1 MLEVIATLDRE
12 VAIYLAGETIRV
24 TVTVSNLSRGK
35 QGLSEQLAW
44 GSLQFICERTIG
56 ATSYST
62 SSTTSRPRPTTSV
75 TKSAATVYSS
85 PPNILFCE
93 LQLGPG
99 QSKQFFCDQ
108 ISFQI
113 PLSRNGI
120 PPTFRGHLVKYSNR
134 VTVAVSHV
142 QEHIKSAHLPIRII
156 PSVGLETKMSLPAN
170 PFLTS
175 TITRPSVVETVMATV
190 DDLTQAR
197 KSLAFALTHNS
208 STSRVA
214 LLTLP
219 KKAYKL
225 GDDVC
230 GFLDFNGATTP
241 CVQYSATI
249 ETEEHLIDADVE
261 EGKKKMVKVHC
272 QTAPICT
279 FSPDST
285 FRLSIPLT
293 ATPTFSTDSVQLKW
307 KIRFVFVVTEQAY
320 DVHLNDD
327 VASSAAPI
335 DVPVE
340 SFSWSTDL
348 LVLPCKPQ
356 NAALI
361 DNTFPNR
368 ISMTV

>member
-1 MLEVIATLDRE
+1 
-12 VAIYLAGETIRV
+12 
-24 TVTVSNLSRGK
+24 
-35 QGLSEQLAW
+35 
-44 GSLQFICERTIG
+44 
-56 ATSYST
+56 
-62 SSTTSRPRPTTSV
+62 
-75 TKSAATVYSS
+75 
-85 PPNILFCE
+85 
-93 LQLGPG
+93 
-99 QSKQFFCDQ
+99 
-108 ISFQI
+108 
-113 PLSRNGI
+113 
-120 PPTFRGHLVKYSNR
+120 
-134 VTVAVSHV
+134 
-142 QEHIKSAHLPIRII
+142 
-156 PSVGLETKMSLPAN
+156 MS
-170 PFLTS
+170 
-175 TITRPSVVETVMATV
+175 TV

-208 STSRVA
+208 SSSRVA

-230 GFLDFNGATTP
+230 GFLDFTSATTP

-261 EGKKKMVKVHC
+261 DAENSRKKLVKVHC

-279 FSPDST
+279 FSPDSC

-307 KIRFVFVVTEQAY
+307 RIRFVFVVTEQPY
-320 DVHLNDD
+320 NVHLNGDL
-327 VASSAAPI
+327 ASSAAPI

-356 NAALI
+356 NAALL
-361 DNTFPNR
+361 DNSFPNR

>member
-1 MLEVIATLDRE
+1 MLELTATLDRE
-12 VAIYLAGETIRV
+12 VAIYLAGETIQV

-35 QGLSEQLAW
+35 QGIVEQLAW
-44 GSLQFICERTIG
+44 GSLQLICERTIG
-56 ATSYST
+56 AN
-62 SSTTSRPRPTTSV
+62 SSLSSSSATSRPRPTTSV

-99 QSKQFFCDQ
+99 QTKQFSCD
-108 ISFQI
+108 I

-156 PSVGLETKMSLPAN
+156 PSVGLETKLSLPVN
-170 PFLTS
+170 PFLAS
-175 TITRPSVVETVMATV
+175 TLTRPSVVETVMATV

-197 KSLAFALTHNS
+197 KSLVFALTHNS

-307 KIRFVFVVTEQAY
+307 KIRFVFVVTEKAY
-320 DVHLNDD
+320 DVHLNGD
-327 VASSAAPI
+327 VASSSAPT

>member
-1 MLEVIATLDRE
+1 MLEVSATLDRD
-12 VAIYLAGETIRV
+12 VAIYLAGETVRI
-24 TVTVSNLSRGK
+24 TVTVRNLTRGK
-35 QGLSEQLAW
+35 QGSAEQLAW
-44 GSLQFICERTIG
+44 GSLQLISERTMG
-56 ATSYST
+56 ASSHSASST
-62 SSTTSRPRPTTSV
+62 SSRPRPTTSV
-75 TKSAATVYSS
+75 TKSASTVYSS

-93 LQLGPG
+93 LQLAPG
-99 QSKQFFCDQ
+99 QTKQFVSD
-108 ISFQI
+108 I
-113 PLSRNGI
+113 PLSRDGI
-120 PPTFRGHLVKYSNR
+120 PPTFRGQLVKYSNR

-142 QEHIKSAHLPIRII
+142 QQHIKSVHLPIRII
-156 PSVGLETKMSLPAN
+156 PSVGLETKMSLPVN
-170 PFLTS
+170 PFLASDTA
-175 TITRPSVVETVMATV
+175 RPSVIETVMGTV

-197 KSLAFALTHNS
+197 KSLAFSLTHNS
-208 STSRVA
+208 SSARVA
-214 LLTLP
+214 LLILP

-261 EGKKKMVKVHC
+261 EADNNRKKVIKVHS

-307 KIRFVFVVTEQAY
+307 RLRFVFVVTELAY
-320 DVHLNDD
+320 NVHLNGD

-348 LVLPCKPQ
+348 LVLPCQPQ
-356 NAALI
+356 NAALL
-361 DNTFPNR
+361 DHSFPNR

>member
-1 MLEVIATLDRE
+1 MLEVTATLDRE
-12 VAIYLAGETIRV
+12 VAIYLAGETVRV
-24 TVTVSNLSRGK
+24 TVTVCNLSRGK
-35 QGLSEQLAW
+35 QGISEQLAW
-44 GSLQFICERTIG
+44 GSLQLICERTIG
-56 ATSYST
+56 ASSSSST
-62 SSTTSRPRPTTSV
+62 STASSRPRPTTSV

-93 LQLGPG
+93 LQLAPG
-99 QSKQFFCDQ
+99 QSKQFTCD
-108 ISFQI
+108 I

-120 PPTFRGHLVKYSNR
+120 PPTFRGHLIKYSNR

-156 PSVGLETKMSLPAN
+156 PSVGLETKLSIHTN
-170 PFLTS
+170 PFLAS
-175 TITRPSVVETVMATV
+175 ALTRPSVVETVMSTV

-261 EGKKKMVKVHC
+261 EGKKKMVKVHS

-320 DVHLNDD
+320 DVHLNGD